1 MEANGVELLSTGGT
15 AKAMR
20 DAGVK
25 VMDVSEYTG
34 APEMMDGRVKTLHPM
49 IHGGILGR
57 RGIDEKVMA
66 EHNIKP
72 IDLVVVNLYPFVK
85 TVSDPNCPLEKAIEN
100 IDIGGPTMVRAAAKN
115 NRDVAIVVRASDY
128 DRVIKEMDANDGSLT
143 WNTRFDLAIAAFE
156 HTAAYD
162 SAIANYFGTKVPDYG
177 ISDGTVSTL
186 PRTLNLNFKKL
197 QSRTLIRK
205 LLSTQ
210 ISMHTMQVS
219 QQLSSYR
226 VKSFH
231 TTTLLI
237 LMLLSN
243 VFVSLKSLA
252 A

>member
-1 MEANGVELLSTGGT
+1 
-15 AKAMR
+15 
-20 DAGVK
+20 
-25 VMDVSEYTG
+25 
-34 APEMMDGRVKTLHPM
+34 
-49 IHGGILGR
+49 
-57 RGIDEKVMA
+57 
-66 EHNIKP
+66 
-72 IDLVVVNLYPFVK
+72 
-85 TVSDPNCPLEKAIEN
+85 
-100 IDIGGPTMVRAAAKN
+100 MVRAAAKN

-197 QSRTLIRK
+197 QSMRMVRTLIRK

-210 ISMHTMQVS
+210 ISMHTMLVS

-237 LMLLSN
+237 LMLLSS